1 MWASMAEC
9 YLFHEEV
16 KLSTRQDIQILSRHF
31 SVDMIQSRQEI
42 NEERKEEKTSV
53 SLDRL
58 RMLEYI

>member
-1 MWASMAEC
+1 MWASMAEF

-53 SLDRL
+53 L